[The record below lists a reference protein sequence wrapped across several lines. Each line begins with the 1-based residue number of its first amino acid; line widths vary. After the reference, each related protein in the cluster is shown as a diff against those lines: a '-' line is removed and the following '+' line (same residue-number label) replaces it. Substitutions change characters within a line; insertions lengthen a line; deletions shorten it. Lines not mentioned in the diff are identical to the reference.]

1 MRARF
6 GTRTFVARASAAAC
20 RRAMARRFVTFAKYL
35 LERFQISRV
44 ETKYRSEPG
53 RHKPW
58 FWSQPRLLPGSLTLA
73 PVFFPGH
80 LDRYFFNEKI
90 GQVFVFIGNDDQS
103 NQPRGSEIFDRPRFS
118 FPRQIFFCQH
128 LCIGRSGRGEKKNHR
143 GRPDLEHETFS

>member
-1 MRARF
+1 
-6 GTRTFVARASAAAC
+6 
-20 RRAMARRFVTFAKYL
+20 MARRFVTFAKYL

-90 GQVFVFIGNDDQS
+90 GQVFVFIGTTISQRAVLRPSID
-103 NQPRGSEIFDRPRFS
+103 RGFRFPVKFS
-118 FPRQIFFCQH
+118 FASISASADR
-128 LCIGRSGRGEKKNHR
+128 GGEKKNHR

>member
-103 NQPRGSEIFDRPRFS
+103 ARGSETFDRPRFS

-128 LCIGRSGRGEKKNHR
+128 FCIGRSGSGEKKNHR